1 MPYQTLPGIII
12 MIGAITTM
20 GVGLGW
26 ATRSQARNNG
36 QSKLQLLTDWDRMMD
51 ARDRRLRAQEEE
63 AVNG

>member
-26 ATRSQARNNG
+26 VTRSQARSNG
-36 QSKLQLLTDWDRMMD
+36 QSKLQLLTEWDRMMD
-51 ARDRRLRAQEEE
+51 ARDRKLWEREEE
-63 AVNG
+63 NRNS